1 MSDLD
6 QTVDTPLQEPLFPT
20 RDGRSRRS
28 KPFLDGSIRQ
38 TLGKQENQTMSKY
51 IASRERARLRSL
63 LHLIRSSV
71 VNLITSAAKGIS
83 HETPENANCS

>member
-6 QTVDTPLQEPLFPT
+6 QTVDTLLQEPLFST

-38 TLGKQENQTMSKY
+38 TLGEQENQTSSKC
-51 IASRERARLRSL
+51 IARRERARLRNLLQLNSL
-63 LHLIRSSV
+63 FRR
-71 VNLITSAAKGIS
+71 
-83 HETPENANCS
+83 